1 MSWIS
6 LSLLSFCMC
15 ERRNKKE
22 KEEVCVCV
30 CSSVCISALCTG
42 SRTGDKLIRSRMLRA
57 RTDEKDGG
65 PAVVVC
71 IYRMTQQLLSPV
83 FSLFL

>member
-1 MSWIS
+1 M
-6 LSLLSFCMC
+6 
-15 ERRNKKE
+15 
-22 KEEVCVCV
+22 CVCV
-30 CSSVCISALCTG
+30 SVCISALWSG
-42 SRTGDKLIRSRMLRA
+42 SRTEDKLIRSRMLRA

-65 PAVVVC
+65 PAAEVC